1 MFLVK
6 KDRKNCLSCISIKG
20 NKGKFQFQAS
30 LKNANPYYAGSD
42 AAAQQKLHHQRRSF
56 PTTLLSLSLS
66 FLYSTLPYFL
76 VKAQSQRFEIMM
88 QCTVHF
94 LARSF

>member
-1 MFLVK
+1 MSELRVEVGMFLVK

-56 PTTLLSLSLS
+56 PTTLLSLSLFPFCIQLCHIS
-66 FLYSTLPYFL
+66 SLKLK
-76 VKAQSQRFEIMM
+76 VKD
-88 QCTVHF
+88 
-94 LARSF
+94 LK

>member
-42 AAAQQKLHHQRRSF
+42 AAAAAQQKLHHQRRSF
-56 PTTLLSLSLS
+56 PTTLLSLS
-66 FLYSTLPYFL
+66 FLFVFNFAIFP
-76 VKAQSQRFEIMM
+76 R
-88 QCTVHF
+88 
-94 LARSF
+94 